1 MKVGVSSYSFGQYMG
16 NTGANIFQVIDKAKE
31 LGFASIEFIDV
42 YAPEGK
48 DRIEQAKEIREY
60 AKDKGLD
67 ISAYTIGADLLNN
80 DPEEQF
86 EALKKQLA
94 IAQALGAPRMRHDI
108 TGGFPA
114 TKKTER
120 GFDDCVK
127 IVAPRAR
134 RVTEYAESLGIKTM
148 FENHGFFC
156 QDSDRVEKLLN
167 AVASDNFGLLL
178 DMGNFLCADDDPA
191 KAVGKLAPYA
201 IHVHVKDFFVR
212 NGNLPSPGMGWFGSR
227 AGNYLR
233 GTIVGQG
240 NVPVQQCIRLLKNS
254 GYSGNYSIEFEGCE
268 ENIFALKAGLANLNN
283 YFPD

>member
-16 NTGANIFQVIDKAKE
+16 RTGANVFQIIDKAKE

-48 DRIEQAKEIREY
+48 DKVEQAKEIKAY
-60 AKDKGLD
+60 AADKDIE

-94 IAQALGAPRMRHDI
+94 IAQALGVSRMRHDI
-108 TGGFPA
+108 TGGFPLSK
-114 TKKTER
+114 TTER
-120 GFDDCVK
+120 GFDDAVK

-134 RVTEYAESLGIKTM
+134 RVTDYAETLGIKTM
-148 FENHGFFC
+148 FENHGTFC

-167 AVASDNFGLLL
+167 AVGSENFGLLL
-178 DMGNFLCADDDPA
+178 DVGNFLCADDVPA

-201 IHVHVKDFFVR
+201 FHVHLKDFFVR
-212 NGNLPSPGMGWFGSR
+212 DGNLPNPGMGWFGSR
-227 AGNYLR
+227 SGNYLR
-233 GTIVGQG
+233 GTIVGHG
-240 NVPVQQCIRLLKNS
+240 AVPIQQCIRILKNN
-254 GYSGNYSIEFEGCE
+254 GYKGHYSIEFEGCE
-268 ENIFALKAGLANLNN
+268 ENIFALQAGLDNLNRA
-283 YFPD
+283 FPD